1 MLRNKL
7 LLVLLSA
14 GLIFSFAACSKKET
28 SVNAAQAQESEGIS
42 IDSGFSKIMDVKD
55 KIKLIGVIA
64 AYEQTNVYSKA
75 SGKIVKYEVEEG
87 ATVKKDDIIAYIDR
101 DEVGFD
107 FTQSPIKSPVA
118 GMVLRRFVDVGNT
131 ISPAM
136 GSTAMATPLVIVGNI
151 SKLKVQVSVVEEDI
165 GRIRKGQAVEAV
177 LETFPG
183 KTFPGVVENVSP
195 QADPVSHASKVEVV
209 IDNAA
214 NLIKPG
220 VSAEVYIVAGLSK
233 GAVAV
238 PRQALVRKNDDKF
251 IFTIKNG
258 VIQRHLVE
266 TGYDDGKL
274 LEIKKGLAAGETI
287 AMSDFNVL
295 QDGLK
300 VKISNTVK

>member
-1 MLRNKL
+1 MLRNKSV
-7 LLVLLSA
+7 LVLLSA
-14 GLIFSFAACSKKET
+14 GIIFSGTACARKDAGA
-28 SVNAAQAQESEGIS
+28 NAAQTFESEGIS
-42 IDSGFSKIMDVKD
+42 IESGLAKIMDVKD
-55 KIKLIGVIA
+55 KIKLIGVIT

-87 ATVKKDDIIAYIDR
+87 ATVKKDDVIAYIDR
-101 DEVGFD
+101 DEVGYD
-107 FTQSPIKSPVA
+107 FSQSPIKSPVA
-118 GMVLRRFVDVGNT
+118 GVVLKRFIDVGNT

-165 GRIRKGQAVEAV
+165 GRIRKGQEVEAV

-183 KTFPGVVENVSP
+183 RTFPGVVENVSP

-209 IDNAA
+209 IDNSS

-220 VSAEVYIVAGLSK
+220 VSAEVYIVAGISK
-233 GAVAV
+233 GAVTV

-251 IFTIKNG
+251 IYAIKNN
-258 VIQRHLVE
+258 VIVKHVVE

-274 LEIKKGLAAGETI
+274 LEIKKGLAAGEMI

-300 VKISNTVK
+300 VKIINSDK